1 MWHRGYAPLRM
12 AMHAP
17 RILHRRGGVS
27 AYGDGRPTQDTEPV
41 DLPRWVALAEGVLA
55 AEGVATGELTL
66 AFVDEADMAELNQEH
81 MGEAYATDV
90 LSFPIDA
97 DLALGG
103 HDPREPDGQPLLL
116 GDVVVC
122 PRVAATN
129 APAHAGDVDDELAL
143 LVVHGVLHVLGVG
156 RHKGNPLL
164 LGRLGRY
171 LLHDAAHP
179 AYPAGSGDHWSRH
192 VSDGSCPVLPWAMSG
207 GSSRQRRAHSASGQ
221 VKGAHHEQRS

>member
-1 MWHRGYAPLRM
+1 MSATVVGY
-12 AMHAP
+12 
-17 RILHRRGGVS
+17 
-27 AYGDGRPTQDTEPV
+27 DEQDTEPV

-103 HDPREPDGQPLLL
+103 HDPREPDGHPLLL

-122 PRVAATN
+122 PSVAARN
-129 APAHAGDVDDELAL
+129 APSHAGTYDDEIAL
-143 LVVHGVLHVLGVG
+143 LVVHGILHVLGHDHAEPDETKVMQE
-156 RHKGNPLL
+156 RERILL
-164 LGRLGRY
+164 EKYHRK
-171 LLHDAAHP
+171 AP
-179 AYPAGSGDHWSRH
+179 
-192 VSDGSCPVLPWAMSG
+192 
-207 GSSRQRRAHSASGQ
+207 
-221 VKGAHHEQRS
+221 